1 MEIERKWIL
10 KRVPTEFHLV
20 KNSKVEQLYIS
31 INPEV
36 RLRYNS
42 GSKEPF
48 RITVKG
54 EGTLSRE
61 EIETEI
67 SEDFYNQIKNFVGK
81 SPITKDYSIFNC
93 GGYPLAVSVV
103 DNGAFIYAEVE
114 FESEEQARNF
124 QLPIDD
130 AVEVT
135 DDPNYKMKI
144 IGCEVAENNFKAR
157 TAIKNQL
164 EIDIK

>member
-10 KRVPTEFHLV
+10 KRVPTEFKLV
-20 KNSKVEQLYIS
+20 RNSQVEQFYVS

-36 RLRYNS
+36 RLRHNPAS
-42 GSKEPF
+42 SEPF

-61 EIETEI
+61 EIETGV
-67 SEDFYNQIKNFVGK
+67 SEDFYNQLKDFVNKPPIK
-81 SPITKDYSIFNC
+81 KDYSIFNC
-93 GGYPLAVSVV
+93 GGYPLAVSIV
-103 DNGAFIYAEVE
+103 DNGAFIYAEIE
-114 FESEEQARNF
+114 FKTEEQARSY

-135 DDPNYKMKI
+135 EKSEYKMK
-144 IGCEVAENNFKAR
+144 NYWLKTRN
-157 TAIKNQL
+157 
-164 EIDIK
+164 

>member
-10 KRVPTEFHLV
+10 QRVPTEFRLV
-20 KNSKVEQLYIS
+20 RNSQIEQFYLS
-31 INPEV
+31 TNPEV
-36 RLRYNS
+36 RLRHNS
-42 GSKEPF
+42 ASNEPF

-61 EIETEI
+61 EIETKV
-67 SEDFYNQIKNFVGK
+67 SENFYNQVKKFVDKPPIK
-81 SPITKDYSIFNC
+81 KDYSIFNC

-103 DNGAFIYAEVE
+103 DDGVFIYAEVE

-130 AVEVT
+130 AIEVT
-135 DDPNYKMKI
+135 ENPEYKMK
-144 IGCEVAENNFKAR
+144 NYWLR
-157 TAIKNQL
+157 TRN
-164 EIDIK
+164 

>member
-10 KRVPTEFHLV
+10 KRVPTEFRLV
-20 KNSKVEQLYIS
+20 RNSQIEQFYLS
-31 INPEV
+31 TSPEV
-36 RLRYNS
+36 RLRHNPAS
-42 GSKEPF
+42 NEPF

-61 EIETEI
+61 EIETKI
-67 SEDFYNQIKNFVGK
+67 SENFYNQIKEFVGK
-81 SPITKDYSIFNC
+81 PPIKKDYSIFNC

-103 DNGAFIYAEVE
+103 DNGEFIYAEVE
-114 FESEEQARNF
+114 FESEEQALNF

-135 DDPNYKMKI
+135 DNSEYKMK
-144 IGCEVAENNFKAR
+144 NYWLR
-157 TAIKNQL
+157 TRS
-164 EIDIK
+164 

>member
-10 KRVPTEFHLV
+10 QKVPTEFRLV
-20 KNSKVEQLYIS
+20 RNTQMEQFYVS
-31 INPEV
+31 TNPEV
-36 RLRYNS
+36 RLRHNPAS
-42 GSKEPF
+42 NEPF

-61 EIETEI
+61 EIETKV
-67 SEDFYNQIKNFVGK
+67 SENFYNKLKDFVGK
-81 SPITKDYSIFNC
+81 PPITKDYSIFNC

-103 DNGAFIYAEVE
+103 DNGAFIYAEIE
-114 FESEEQARNF
+114 FESEEQARNY

-135 DDPNYKMKI
+135 EDSSYKMK
-144 IGCEVAENNFKAR
+144 NYWLR
-157 TAIKNQL
+157 TRN
-164 EIDIK
+164 